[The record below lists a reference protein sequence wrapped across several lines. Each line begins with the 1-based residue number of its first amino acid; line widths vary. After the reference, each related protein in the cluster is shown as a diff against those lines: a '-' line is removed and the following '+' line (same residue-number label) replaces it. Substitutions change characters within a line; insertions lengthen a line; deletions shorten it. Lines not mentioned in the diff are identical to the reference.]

1 MHARTTLRPGIF
13 LSLFLRLV
21 GALVLLTISRL
32 LLYVFNIQIIG
43 SVDFGTL
50 TTLFVAGLRF
60 DLSALL
66 YLNALF
72 ILLMAIP
79 LPWVD
84 RKSYRFITNVFYLI
98 PNSLGIFANLA
109 DAGYFPFSLRRTT
122 GEILGVLNAGGDV
135 SRLALN
141 YLKDYWYLGLAWL
154 LMTAVLIWLNAWA
167 KYRLGAGS
175 ERGWQSFLKKSVIAL
190 VILAFT
196 VIGMRGG
203 LQLRPISVIA
213 ASRYTVSPVH
223 TQVILNTPF
232 CLITTYNRQAVLVP
246 TFFSEPAEAER
257 YFNPV
262 QYITPNEAGTNIN
275 VVIFILESFSSEF
288 SVFLNPDGEAGCT
301 GFTPFL
307 DSLMQSGLAF
317 NAYANGTRS
326 IEAVAAVLSGL
337 PALTQVDLI
346 SSQFAGNCI
355 PSIAS
360 YLTTKGYHSAFFHG
374 GHNGTMNF
382 DAFAY
387 KTGFRQYFG
396 MKEYPDI
403 KDYDGRW
410 GIYDGPFMQYFLHS
424 LDAMPRPF
432 LGAFFS
438 LSSHHPYSLPDGYVH
453 LFTGG
458 RLPVH
463 KTVEYTDLALRQFFD
478 AAKKSEWYKNTLFV
492 LTADH
497 TTEGCAGT
505 SVDAMQRYRIP
516 LVFFAPGFNLP
527 SSDAKVVQ
535 QCDILPSILDVV
547 GYDGAF
553 LSFGQSVFCSDR
565 LNIALAG
572 QEGTYLFRQL
582 ENTMVIKTDG
592 SIVNLE
598 SQSYQEVQSP
608 TLSKNINASA
618 NIGKAIIQQYLYRL
632 NHNKLCQNQ

>member
-79 LPWVD
+79 LPWAD

-122 GEILGVLNAGGDV
+122 GEILSVLNAGGDI
-135 SRLALN
+135 SRLAFS
-141 YLKDYWYLGLAWL
+141 YLKDYWYLGLTWL
-154 LMTAVLIWLNAWA
+154 LITAVLIWLNTWA
-167 KYRLGAGS
+167 NYRLGAGS
-175 ERGWQSFLKKSVIAL
+175 ERGWQSFVKKSVIAL
-190 VILAFT
+190 VILVFT

-213 ASRYTVSPVH
+213 ASRYTASPVH
-223 TQVILNTPF
+223 AQVILNTPF
-232 CLITTYNRQAVLVP
+232 SLITTYNRQDVP
-246 TFFSEPAEAER
+246 VPAFFAEPSEAER

-262 QYITPNEAGTNIN
+262 QQITSNQSGTPINI
-275 VVIFILESFSSEF
+275 VIFILESFSSEF
-288 SVFLNPDGEAGCT
+288 STFLNPDGEAGCT

-317 NAYANGTRS
+317 NGYANGTRS
-326 IEAVAAVLSGL
+326 IEAVAAILSGL

-387 KTGFRQYFG
+387 KTGFQQYFG
-396 MKEYPDI
+396 MKEYRDL

-410 GIYDGPFMQYFLHS
+410 GIYDGPFMQYFLQS
-424 LDAMPRPF
+424 LDAMPKPF
-432 LGAFFS
+432 LGVLFS
-438 LSSHHPYSLPDGYVH
+438 LSSHHPYSLPDGYAQ

-478 AAKKSEWYKNTLFV
+478 AAKKSEWFNNTLFV

-497 TTEGCAGT
+497 TTGGCEEAGG
-505 SVDAMQRYRIP
+505 DAMQRYRIP
-516 LVFFAPGFNLP
+516 VVFYTPGFTLP
-527 SSDAKVVQ
+527 PSDATIVQ
-535 QCDILPSILDVV
+535 QCDLLPSIIEIV
-547 GYDGAF
+547 GYEDPVI
-553 LSFGQSVFCSDR
+553 SFGQSIFRTGR

-572 QEGTYLFRQL
+572 QDGAFLFRHQDK
-582 ENTMVIKTDG
+582 TMVIRMDG
-592 SIVNLE
+592 SVE
-598 SQSYQEVQSP
+598 
-608 TLSKNINASA
+608 TLSGKPSRIVLDTLSTPVHSDSES
-618 NIGKAIIQQYLYRL
+618 IGKAIIQQYLYRL
-632 NHNKLCQNQ
+632 NHNKLCQTQ